1 MRARLLSTVVAALVI
16 AAVSTV
22 ATVAP
27 ASAAPTKKGQT
38 VVSLSSGAAAL
49 LGELGV
55 AVGTTGPAYP
65 SGTGIA
71 FPVVGRT
78 GDAVI
83 QHVGGLSFTAG
94 ETTVTIENFWIDTD
108 PEALVVTG
116 IVDDTVRVPL
126 FTLGA
131 STPQGIS
138 LLLTDAAADYLNES
152 FGVTDFAEGVVIGY
166 GAPAEIS

>member
-1 MRARLLSTVVAALVI
+1 MRVRLLSTVVAALVI

-27 ASAAPTKKGQT
+27 AAAAPTKKGQT
-38 VVSLSSGAAAL
+38 VVTLSSGAAAL

-83 QHVGGLSFTAG
+83 QHVGGLSFTG
-94 ETTVTIENFWIDTD
+94 GGTTVTVENFWIDT
-108 PEALVVTG
+108 ETGVVSG

-131 STPQGIS
+131 STPQGVS
-138 LLLTDAAADYLNES
+138 LLLTGVAADYLNEA

-166 GAPAEIS
+166 GAPNEIA

>member
-1 MRARLLSTVVAALVI
+1 MRARTLLSVTLGATLAVAAVL
-16 AAVSTV
+16 

-38 VVSLSSGAAAL
+38 VVTLDAAAA
-49 LGELGV
+49 GVITGLGV
-55 AVGTTGPAYP
+55 AVAPTGPASA
-65 SGTGIA
+65 SGLAFT

-83 QHVGGLSFTAG
+83 QHVGGLSLTAG
-94 ETTVTIENFWIDTD
+94 ETVVTLSNFWIDTD
-108 PEALVVTG
+108 SGIVSG

-126 FTLGA
+126 FTLGD
-131 STPQGIS
+131 STDDG
-138 LLLTDAAADYLNES
+138 LALELTDVAADYLDAA
-152 FGVTDFAEGVVIGY
+152 FGVEDFSEGLVIGY

>member
-1 MRARLLSTVVAALVI
+1 MRARLLSTVVAAMVI

-27 ASAAPTKKGQT
+27 AAAAPTKKGQT
-38 VVSLSSGAAAL
+38 VVTLSSGAAAL

-83 QHVGGLSFTAG
+83 QHVGGLSFTG
-94 ETTVTIENFWIDTD
+94 GGTTVTVENFWIDT
-108 PEALVVTG
+108 ETGVVSG
-116 IVDDTVRVPL
+116 VVDDSVRVPL

-131 STPQGIS
+131 STAAGVS
-138 LLLTDAAADYLNES
+138 LLLTGVAADYLNEA

-166 GAPAEIS
+166 GAPNEIA